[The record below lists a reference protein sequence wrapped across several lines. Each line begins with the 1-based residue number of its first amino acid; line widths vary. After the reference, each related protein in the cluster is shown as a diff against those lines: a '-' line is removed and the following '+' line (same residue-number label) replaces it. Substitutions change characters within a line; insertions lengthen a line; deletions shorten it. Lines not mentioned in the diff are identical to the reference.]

1 MARTT
6 VILAAALVPLY
17 AQQIDYSLFDRLAEK
32 AKESA
37 IVNLGPEQLSLLAGT
52 QAKEA
57 GKDLGELLKTLKG
70 IQVRSFEFEQPGQY
84 DLNAVRALGD
94 RIKGS
99 GTWVPLVTVK
109 QKEEFTEILI
119 RKGADGK
126 ADGLL
131 ILAAEPK
138 ELTLVH
144 IDGVGDLA
152 SLARLGGLAG
162 IPEIAGA
169 AAGGRPKAA
178 PAKAA
183 AKKQEE

>member
-1 MARTT
+1 MARMM
-6 VILAAALVPLY
+6 ILAAILLPLG
-17 AQQIDYSLFDRLAEK
+17 AQQIDFSLFDRLAEK

-37 IVNLGPEQLSLLAGT
+37 VVNLGPEQLSLLASM
-52 QAKEA
+52 QPKEA
-57 GKDLGELLKTLKG
+57 GKDLADLARTLNG
-70 IQVRSFEFEQPGQY
+70 IQVRSLEFDSPGQY
-84 DLNAVRALGD
+84 DLNEVRALGGK
-94 RIKGS
+94 IKAS
-99 GTWVPLVTVK
+99 GNWVSLITVK
-109 QKEEFTEILI
+109 EKDEFTEILV

-152 SLARLGGLAG
+152 SLAKLGGIAG

-169 AAGGRPKAA
+169 LEGSKKQGPKKA
-178 PAKAA
+178 PAP
-183 AKKQEE
+183 KKNDE

>member
-1 MARTT
+1 MARTL
-6 VILAAALVPLY
+6 ILAAALLPLY

-52 QAKEA
+52 KSKE
-57 GKDLGELLKTLKG
+57 GGQELAELAKTLKG
-70 IQVRSFEFEQPGQY
+70 IMVRSFEFDAPGQY
-84 DLNAVRALGD
+84 DAAQVRALGEKI
-94 RIKGS
+94 RSS
-99 GTWVPLVTVK
+99 GNWSPIVSVREK
-109 QKEEFTEILI
+109 DEFTEILV
-119 RKGADGK
+119 RKGPDGR

-131 ILAAEPK
+131 IIAAEPK
-138 ELTLVH
+138 ELTFVH

-169 AAGGRPKAA
+169 AKKPAPPK
-178 PAKAA
+178 PPRQ
-183 AKKQEE
+183 KQDDE